1 MAIFNLCFFN
11 LFVFV
16 LFFTNKQFRGV
27 KKKNKKAK
35 QIKTE
40 QIFLPSTSSH
50 YNTQTCSH
58 LLLVSVIHKILAA

>member
-16 LFFTNKQFRGV
+16 LTNNLGV
-27 KKKNKKAK
+27 SKKKNKKAK

>member
-1 MAIFNLCFFN
+1 MAIFNLCFFH

-16 LFFTNKQFRGV
+16 LFFYKQFRGV